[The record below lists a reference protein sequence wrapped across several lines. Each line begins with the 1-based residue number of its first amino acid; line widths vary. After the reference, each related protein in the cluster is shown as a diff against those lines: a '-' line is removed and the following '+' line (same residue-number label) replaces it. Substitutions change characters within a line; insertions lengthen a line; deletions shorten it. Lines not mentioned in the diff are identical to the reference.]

1 MPSRTR
7 AWAGRRVMSRPAK
20 RMRAGVG
27 QQAAAEQADE
37 GGLAGAVRA
46 DQRVDLAGGEVEVD
60 AVDGREAAEVR
71 G

>member
-1 MPSRTR
+1 MPSRDPGVGGQ
-7 AWAGRRVMSRPAK
+7 AGDVAAVEAD
-20 RMRAGVG
+20 RAGVG

-60 AVDGREAAEVR
+60 VRRRRAGRR
-71 G
+71 SGG